1 MTNDRAERVA
11 SAPKI
16 GRRGLLGGATVLAA
30 GGAALAVGGG
40 SAAAAGGGSEYDT
53 PLRIIPIPQQ
63 VPATEGYAPLPDG
76 GRLWYWDTGG
86 SGTPIV
92 FMHPGSGSGEIWP
105 YQQPYFAKAGYRVIG
120 YSMRGKYKSSA
131 PNPDNPGTGAA
142 DLHELLKHLRID
154 RFHLVGVAYGG
165 GVALDYALLH
175 EERLLS
181 LSISGS
187 LTSVT
192 NQDYVNM
199 LRRLRPTGFNDM
211 PASFIELG
219 PSYRALDPG
228 GMAAW
233 TEIHDRA
240 STSDVGQPYATSPT
254 WADVER
260 LRVPTLLL
268 WGDGDLYS
276 PPSVQR
282 VLASHFRNV
291 ETVVASECGHAPHWE
306 RSDIYNPVLRKF
318 LRRHSR

>member
-1 MTNDRAERVA
+1 M
-11 SAPKI
+11 
-16 GRRGLLGGATVLAA
+16 LAA
-30 GGAALAVGGG
+30 GGAVFGGG
-40 SAAAAGGGSEYDT
+40 GTAAAAGGAKQP
-53 PLRIIPIPQQ
+53 PLKIIPIPEQ
-63 VPATEGYAPLPDG
+63 VPAREGYAPVPG

-86 SGTPIV
+86 RGTPIV

-120 YSMRGKYKSSA
+120 FSMRGKYKSSA
-131 PNPDNPGTGAA
+131 PDPDNPGTGAD
-142 DLHELLKHLRID
+142 DLHTLLQFLGID

-165 GVALDYALLH
+165 GVALDFALTH

-181 LSISGS
+181 FSISGS

-192 NQDYVNM
+192 NPDYVAM
-199 LRRLRPTGFNDM
+199 LRRLRPTGFGDM

-219 PSYRALDPG
+219 PSYRALNPE
-228 GMAAW
+228 GMHAW
-233 TEIHDRA
+233 EEIHDRA
-240 STSDVGQPYATSPT
+240 SHSDVGQPYATSPT

-282 VLASHFRNV
+282 VMASHFRNV
-291 ETVVASECGHAPHWE
+291 ETVVADECGHAPHWE
-306 RSDIYNPVLRKF
+306 RPDIYNPVLRGF

>member
-1 MTNDRAERVA
+1 MRTNDTDTRTA
-11 SAPKI
+11 SGPRI
-16 GRRGLLGGATVLAA
+16 GRRGLLGGATLLAA
-30 GGAALAVGGG
+30 SGATFV
-40 SAAAAGGGSEYDT
+40 AGGGTALAGDPRTDS
-53 PLRIIPIPQQ
+53 PLPIIPIPKQ
-63 VPATEGYAPLPDG
+63 VPAKEGYVPVPG

-86 SGTPIV
+86 RGTPIIL
-92 FMHPGSGSGEIWP
+92 MHPGSGSGEIWP

-120 YSMRGKYKSSA
+120 WSMRSKYKSSA
-131 PNPDNPGTGAA
+131 ADPDNPGTGAE
-142 DLHELLKHLRID
+142 DLHSLVKFLRID
-154 RFHLVGVAYGG
+154 KFHLVGVAYGG

-175 EERLLS
+175 EEKLLS

-192 NQDYVNM
+192 NQDYVDM
-199 LRRLRPTGFNDM
+199 LRRLRPQGFGDM

-219 PSYRALDPG
+219 PTYRAINPA

-233 TEIHDRA
+233 DAIHDRA
-240 STSDVGQPYATSPT
+240 SHSDVGQPYATKPT

-282 VLASHFRNV
+282 IMASHFRNV
-291 ETVVASECGHAPHWE
+291 TTVVANECGHAPHWE
-306 RSDIYNPVLRKF
+306 RSDVYNPTLRKF

>member
-1 MTNDRAERVA
+1 M
-11 SAPKI
+11 

-30 GGAALAVGGG
+30 SGAVFAGGG
-40 SAAAAGGGSEYDT
+40 GTAAAAGGSNQP
-53 PLRIIPIPQQ
+53 PLRIIPVPEQ
-63 VPATEGYAPLPDG
+63 VPAREGNAPVPG
-76 GRLWYWDTGG
+76 GHLWYWDTGG
-86 SGTPIV
+86 RGTPIV
-92 FMHPGSGSGEIWP
+92 LMHPGSGSGEIWP

-120 YSMRGKYKSSA
+120 FSMRGKYRSSA
-131 PNPDNPGTGAA
+131 PDPDDPGTGAE
-142 DLHELLKHLRID
+142 DLHTLVQFLGLD

-165 GVALDYALLH
+165 GVALDYALTH
-175 EERLLS
+175 EERLIS

-192 NQDYVNM
+192 NPDYVAM
-199 LRRLRPTGFNDM
+199 LRRLRPTGFGDM

-219 PSYRALDPG
+219 PSYRALNPE
-228 GMAAW
+228 GMHAW
-233 TEIHDRA
+233 EEIHDRA
-240 STSDVGQPYATSPT
+240 STSDVGQPYLTSPT

-282 VLASHFRNV
+282 VMASHFRNV
-291 ETVVASECGHAPHWE
+291 ETVVADECGHAPHWE
-306 RSDIYNPVLRKF
+306 RPDIYNPVLRKF